1 MKYFNLSLRKEGPPT
16 IMNRKE
22 LDPDASPAAKFGA
35 ELRELREARGWTQ
48 EHLAALIG
56 YSAVHVSAVETG
68 RKPPTLPFS
77 RRLDVAFEAPER
89 FERGWRKLGQR
100 VLFEGFGEYLRSEAD
115 AVALRLFEIN
125 IIPSLFQTPAY
136 ARAYQEARVRRG
148 WATQQQAEDRLSLL
162 LHRQQRLSQHPAP
175 RVHAV
180 IDEGCLRRAIG
191 GRDVMVEQ
199 LVHLEE
205 LSAQPQTV
213 VQISPFSLGEDR
225 PFGLPI
231 TLLTLPNRTIVGYG
245 ETQRRGFL
253 EREPDTLAEWA
264 GEYDQLQVEA
274 LSRSESREF
283 IRQVRRGFED
293 G

>member
-1 MKYFNLSLRKEGPPT
+1 
-16 IMNRKE
+16 MNRKE

-35 ELRELREARGWTQ
+35 ELRALREARGWTQ
-48 EHLAALIG
+48 DHLAELTG

-68 RKPPTLPFS
+68 RKPPTQRFS
-77 RRLDVAFEAPER
+77 RRLDIAFEAPER
-89 FERGWRKLGQR
+89 FEREWRKSGQR
-100 VLFEGFGEYLRSEAD
+100 VMFEGFGDYLRCEAA

-148 WATQQQAEDRLSLL
+148 WATQQQAEERLSLL

-180 IDEGCLRRAIG
+180 IDEGCLRRVIG
-191 GRDVMVEQ
+191 GREVMLEQ

-205 LSAQPQTV
+205 LALQPQVV

-253 EREPDTLAEWA
+253 EREPDVLAEWA

-274 LSRSESREF
+274 LSRSASREF